1 MKRLAS
7 LVLAATAGALIVG
20 GSAAARADEVKVG
33 IIASFSGPFSVWGTA
48 YKRAIQVYLDQI
60 HDKIGN
66 HTIKIIYGDDGGF
79 NPQRAK
85 QLAQQMVV
93 RDGVSVLGGSNL
105 TPNTLA
111 VVGIVNQAKIP
122 YVIFNTG
129 TADVTDKSPYFVR
142 VSPTQWANYYPLGT
156 WAAKEAK
163 AKRCVGIASDFAPG
177 VDSMDAVQKGFEAA
191 GGKLIA
197 RIMTP
202 TSTQDF
208 SPFIQRIRNLKPDC
222 TFMFMPLGPQSVALM
237 KGYAQSGLMKAGAK
251 LLGESETW
259 TPDLPAVGDGAL
271 GVVTAYPYVQGLQ
284 TKENKAFRD
293 AYHAKFGDSYDYPTS
308 VAMLAYNGMVVIGK
322 MIEATDGKRD
332 GQKAVDAVKGFKW
345 NGPGGPASIDPATRE
360 ITQNMHIREV
370 VKDDKGRLINKLIY
384 TFHDVKEPWHELNK
398 K

>member
-1 MKRLAS
+1 MKKFSSSILA
-7 LVLAATAGALIVG
+7 VAAGALILMNV
-20 GSAAARADEVKVG
+20 SARADEVKVG
-33 IIASFSGPFSVWGTA
+33 IIASFSGPFSMWGTA
-48 YKRAIQVYLDQI
+48 YKKAIGVYLDQI
-60 HDKIGN
+60 HNKIGN
-66 HTIKIIYGDDGGF
+66 HTIDVIYGDDGGF

-85 QLAQQMVV
+85 QLAQDMVV
-93 RDGVSVLGGSNL
+93 RDGVAVLGGSNL

-111 VVGIVNQAKIP
+111 VASLINEAKIP

-142 VSPTQWANYYPLGT
+142 VGPTQWANYYPLGI
-156 WAAKEAK
+156 WAAKQDH
-163 AKRCVGIASDFAPG
+163 AKRCVGISADYAPG
-177 VDSMDAVQKGFEAA
+177 VDSMDAFKHGFESN
-191 GGKLIA
+191 GGKLVD

-208 SPFIQRIRNLKPDC
+208 SPFIQRIRGLSPDC
-222 TFMFMPLGPQSVALM
+222 TVMFMPLGPQSFALL
-237 KGYAQSGLMKAGAK
+237 KGYAQSGLMKDGAK

-293 AYHAKFGDSYDYPTS
+293 AYHAKYGDSYDYPTS
-308 VAMLAYNGMVVIGK
+308 VATLAYNGMKVIGK

-332 GQKAVDAVKGFKW
+332 GQKAVDAVKGFSW
-345 NGPGGPASIDPATRE
+345 NGPGGPASIDPQTRE
-360 ITQNMHIREV
+360 ITQNMYIREV
-370 VKDDKGRLINKLIY
+370 AKDGNGKLYNKLIY
-384 TFHDVKEPWHELNK
+384 TFHDVKEPWHEQHK

>member
-1 MKRLAS
+1 MKRLSS
-7 LVLAATAGALIVG
+7 LVLTAMAGTVLAATGAT
-20 GSAAARADEVKVG
+20 ARADEVKVG

-48 YKRAIQVYLDQI
+48 YKRAIQVYLNQI
-60 HDKIGN
+60 HDKIGG
-66 HTIKIIYGDDGGF
+66 HTINIVYGDDGGF

-93 RDGVSVLGGSNL
+93 SDGVTVLGGSNL

-111 VVGIVNQAKIP
+111 AAGIVNQAKIP

-142 VSPTQWANYYPLGT
+142 VGPTQWANYYPLGI
-156 WAAKEAK
+156 WAAKQDN
-163 AKRCVGIASDFAPG
+163 AKRCVGISADYAPG
-177 VDSMDAVQKGFEAA
+177 VDSMEAVQKGFESA
-191 GGKLIA
+191 GGKLLE

-208 SPFIQRIRNLKPDC
+208 SPFIQRIRDLKPDC
-222 TFMFMPLGPQSVALM
+222 TFMFMPLGPQSFALV
-237 KGYAQSGLMKAGAK
+237 KAYAESGLMKDGVK

-271 GVVTAYPYVQGLQ
+271 GVVTAYPYVQGLE
-284 TKENKAFRD
+284 TPENKAFRD
-293 AYHAKFGDSYDYPTS
+293 AYHAQFGDSYNYPTS
-308 VAMLAYNGMVVIGK
+308 IAMLAYNGMQVIGK
-322 MIEATDGKRD
+322 MIAATDGKRD
-332 GQKAVDAVKGFKW
+332 GQKAVDAVKGLTW
-345 NGPGGPASIDPATRE
+345 NGPGGPVSIDPETRE
-360 ITQNMHIREV
+360 ITENMYVREV

-384 TFHDVKEPWHELNK
+384 TFHDVKEPWHEQHK